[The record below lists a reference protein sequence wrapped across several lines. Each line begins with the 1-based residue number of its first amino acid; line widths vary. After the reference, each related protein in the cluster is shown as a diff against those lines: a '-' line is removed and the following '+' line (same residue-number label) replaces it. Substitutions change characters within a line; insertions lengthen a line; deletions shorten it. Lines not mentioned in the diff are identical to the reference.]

1 MIEPSSSPQDAFQA
15 QSPAQ
20 KRALSYSNTIHQLF
34 LSVMHEKLPADRIVG
49 EYFRTNKKH
58 GSKDRRVIRESLF
71 ALFRWWGW
79 LKQIH
84 TSEQQDP
91 SWFACLAIVAELEA
105 HKWTQFSD
113 AWREF
118 ANQSEQFNLSATE
131 QLFPSIGEKCQRV
144 RQQLNDDSINEQQL
158 LPQWFWQVA
167 QTDPTKQLAIV
178 EAMCTRPPIWARA
191 QTLTQQQL
199 IESLATDDVTAIAS
213 EYFDD
218 AVSLGH
224 KSINLNAIGAYQRGE
239 LEIQDLG
246 SQVIGRICNPK
257 ADEKWWDTCSGAG
270 GKSLQLRSLMLKQ
283 DHEARGSI
291 VSSDIRRK
299 PLEELTK
306 RAKRAGFNA
315 ISIAPWKSEALP
327 VQAESFDG
335 VLVDA
340 PCSCTGTWR
349 RNPDMRW
356 LDDASVV
363 TDKHTLQLDI
373 LSRSAKA
380 VKPQGQLVYATC
392 SLSPIE
398 NEQVVNAFLQSNPEF
413 ELQTLTHPFTGEQV
427 NMLTIWPQE
436 ADTDGMF
443 VAKMSKR

>member
-1 MIEPSSSPQDAFQA
+1 MVEPSTSPQDAFQA

-20 KRALSYSNTIHQLF
+20 KRALSYSNTVYQLF
-34 LSVMHEKLPADRIVG
+34 SSVMSEKLPADRIVG

-84 TSEQQDP
+84 TSGQQDET
-91 SWFACLAIVAELEA
+91 WFACLAIVAELES

-118 ANQSEQFNLSATE
+118 ANQSEQFNLSAAEPALT
-131 QLFPSIGEKCQRV
+131 SVTDKCHYLQ
-144 RQQLNDDSINEQQL
+144 QQLKQTDLTETQL
-158 LPQWFWQVA
+158 LPDWFWQVT
-167 QTDPTKQLAIV
+167 QVEQSQQLAIV
-178 EAMCTRPPIWARA
+178 EAMCSRPPIWARA
-191 QTLTQQQL
+191 QTLSQQQL
-199 IESLATDDVTAIAS
+199 INSLLKDDVEATAS
-213 EYFDD
+213 EFFDD
-218 AVSLGH
+218 AVSLGF
-224 KSINLNAIGAYQRGE
+224 KSINLNAISAYQRGE

-246 SQVIGRICNPK
+246 SQVIGQICAPT

-270 GKSLQLRSLMLKQ
+270 GKTLQLRSLMLRQ
-283 DHEARGSI
+283 EATASGSI
-291 VSSDIRRK
+291 TSSDIRRK
-299 PLEELTK
+299 PLEELVK
-306 RAKRAGFNA
+306 RAKRAGFSG
-315 ISIAPWKSEALP
+315 ISVAPWKSDALP
-327 VQAESFDG
+327 VEAESFDG

-356 LDDASVV
+356 LDDKNVV
-363 TDKHTLQLDI
+363 LDKQELQLDI

-380 VKPQGQLVYATC
+380 VKPQGKLVYATC

-398 NEQVVNAFLQSNPEF
+398 NEQVVNAFLATNPEF
-413 ELQTLTHPFTGEQV
+413 ELQTLRHPFTQESV
-427 NMLTIWPQE
+427 SMLTVWPQD
-436 ADTDGMF
+436 ANTDGMF
-443 VAKMSKR
+443 VAKMIKR

>member
-1 MIEPSSSPQDAFQA
+1 
-15 QSPAQ
+15 
-20 KRALSYSNTIHQLF
+20 
-34 LSVMHEKLPADRIVG
+34 
-49 EYFRTNKKH
+49 
-58 GSKDRRVIRESLF
+58 
-71 ALFRWWGW
+71 
-79 LKQIH
+79 
-84 TSEQQDP
+84 
-91 SWFACLAIVAELEA
+91 
-105 HKWTQFSD
+105 
-113 AWREF
+113 
-118 ANQSEQFNLSATE
+118 
-131 QLFPSIGEKCQRV
+131 
-144 RQQLNDDSINEQQL
+144 
-158 LPQWFWQVA
+158 
-167 QTDPTKQLAIV
+167 
-178 EAMCTRPPIWARA
+178 
-191 QTLTQQQL
+191 
-199 IESLATDDVTAIAS
+199 
-213 EYFDD
+213 
-218 AVSLGH
+218 
-224 KSINLNAIGAYQRGE
+224 
-239 LEIQDLG
+239 
-246 SQVIGRICNPK
+246 
-257 ADEKWWDTCSGAG
+257 TCSGAG